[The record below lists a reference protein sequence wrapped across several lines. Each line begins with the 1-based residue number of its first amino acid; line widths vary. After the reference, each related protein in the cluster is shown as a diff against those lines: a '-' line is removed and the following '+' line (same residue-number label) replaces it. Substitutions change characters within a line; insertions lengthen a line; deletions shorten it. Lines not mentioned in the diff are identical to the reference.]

1 MSLTQHKH
9 WGRGCEQCLFLFLS
23 VHWRT
28 GGCMCSGDCN
38 TWWRWAEWG
47 TELGTHER
55 NGSWLRLG
63 RMEVGN
69 WEDEVKLW
77 AVSYLWKCFKG
88 VSFFTDTST
97 DFSSMCSL
105 HLIIFLCGF
114 SCSVQAATRNYH
126 RLGGFQIR
134 KVHFSQFW
142 KSKSKVQANSASSE
156 GLLPGLE
163 TAVISLCPHMSKGL
177 RGLSG
182 DQSHSW
188 RLCLMT

>member
-1 MSLTQHKH
+1 MWAMFISFKCSLED
-9 WGRGCEQCLFLFLS
+9 RS
-23 VHWRT
+23 VYVQ
-28 GGCMCSGDCN
+28 
-38 TWWRWAEWG
+38 WWRWAKWD
-47 TELGTHER
+47 TELGTRER
-55 NGSWLRLG
+55 DGCWLRLG

-88 VSFFTDTST
+88 VSFFTDAST

-105 HLIIFLCGF
+105 HLIMFLCGF

-126 RLGGFQIR
+126 RLGGFQTR
-134 KVHFSQFW
+134 KTHFSQFW
-142 KSKSKVQANSASSE
+142 KSKRKVPANSASSE
-156 GLLPGLE
+156 GLLPGSE
-163 TAVISLCPHMSKGL
+163 TAVISLCPHVSKGL